1 MGDGRSADNGHEGM
15 VSEVMRWGAV
25 PLAGGGTRFRTW
37 APASQ
42 ALSVEIERGDRVE
55 SHPLARQPDGFFE
68 GIVPGVVAGDLYRYR
83 LEQGTARP
91 DPASRRQPHSVHGWS
106 EVVDP
111 QAYSWH
117 DASWR
122 GVPRERLVI
131 YELHIGTFTDEGTFA
146 AATRRIGELVE
157 LGVTAV
163 ELMPLA
169 QAAGRWNWGY
179 DGVHYF
185 AVRDTYGTPDELKAF
200 VDACHAAGI
209 AVLLDV
215 VYNHPGP
222 EGNYLGEYGPYFST
236 RHGTPWGPAF
246 NYDGPDCEVVR
257 DYIVQNA
264 LYWLR
269 EYHIDGLRLDAV
281 HFMFDDRRPSIVAEI
296 TSAVDHL
303 SARLDRPL
311 FVIGE
316 TNVHDVHA
324 LTARQQQGVGM
335 HAIWCDDL
343 MHSILSIASPDRQ
356 LSHRMYHGAP
366 DLAEA
371 LEHGYLYHGAA
382 FQRVQDRDALGPV
395 DQAAFVV
402 GLQNHDSIGNHP
414 RGFRI
419 HHLASVDFQR
429 AAAPLALLHPAIPLL
444 FMGEEYACRAPFY
457 FFVDF
462 EDPYLR
468 KLIADSRAKEYAQ
481 HDWEDA
487 VSPLED
493 RAFLDSRC
501 GQAADGDL
509 GMRAWYRKL
518 LELRAEW
525 QATGLLR
532 QQHQRVTWDRARDLF
547 LVEYLAP
554 NAEPVFVLARLV
566 GPRTEVEPVTL
577 PFPGELIL
585 HSDDRTFGGT
595 GRCAAGEAGRM
606 TLGPNQAVVGVG
618 RLPWESQ
625 EHPEG
630 R

>member
-1 MGDGRSADNGHEGM
+1 MSHDD
-15 VSEVMRWGAV
+15 MRHDEKDRGAMAETTMAWGAL

-37 APASQ
+37 APASKT
-42 ALSVEIERGDRVE
+42 LSVEIARGDRIE
-55 SHPLARQPDGFFE
+55 AHPLTRQQDGFFE
-68 GIVPGVVAGDLYRYR
+68 GVVAGVAAGDRYRYR
-83 LEQGTARP
+83 LEQGRTRP
-91 DPASRRQPHSVHGWS
+91 DPASRRQPESVHGWS

-111 QAYSWH
+111 SAYGWR
-117 DASWR
+117 DASWT
-122 GVPRERLVI
+122 GVARDRLVI
-131 YELHIGTFTDEGTFA
+131 YELHVGTFTTEGTFA
-146 AATRRIGELVE
+146 AAERRIGELVE

-185 AVRDTYGTPDELKAF
+185 AVRDSYGTPDELKSL

-246 NYDGPDCEVVR
+246 NYDGPDCAAVR

-264 LYWLR
+264 LYWFR
-269 EYHIDGLRLDAV
+269 EYHLDGLRLDAV
-281 HFMFDDRRPSIVAEI
+281 HFMFDDSRPTIVADI
-296 TSAVDHL
+296 TAAVDQL
-303 SARLDRPL
+303 ADQLGRPL

-316 TNVHDVHA
+316 TNVHDVHS

-356 LSHRMYHGAP
+356 LSHRVYHGAP
-366 DLAEA
+366 DLAEV

-382 FQRVQDRDALGPV
+382 FERVQDREPLGAV
-395 DQAAFVV
+395 DQGAFVV

-419 HHLASVDFQR
+419 HHLAGVDFQR

-481 HDWEDA
+481 HDWQDA
-487 VSPLED
+487 VSPLDE
-493 RAFLDSRC
+493 RAFYDSRC
-501 GQAADGDL
+501 GEAADGDL
-509 GMRAWYRKL
+509 GMRGWYRQL
-518 LELRAEW
+518 LGLRKAW
-525 QATGLLR
+525 QAAGHL
-532 QQHQRVTWDRARDLF
+532 QQRHLKVHWDRVNDLF
-547 LVEYLAP
+547 IMEYHAP
-554 NAEPVFVLARLV
+554 GAEPVFAVSRLV
-566 GPRTEVEPVTL
+566 GPRTEVDTVTL
-577 PFPGELIL
+577 QLAGEVIL
-585 HSDDRTFGGT
+585 HSDDPAYGGT
-595 GRCAAGEAGRM
+595 GRCAAGGRGGVV
-606 TLGPNQAVVGVG
+606 LGANQAAVG
-618 RLPWESQ
+618 R
-625 EHPEG
+625 G
-630 R
+630 RWA